1 MDLQADKQVPLS
13 VQFTDEVGNP
23 VAAPSGTAVAYTVD
37 DPTIINLTDNGDG
50 TAVAAAVG
58 PLGTANVHVEVSWN
72 GHTLSGDL
80 QIVVVA
86 GLAERVNI
94 VAGEPTEVTPDDE
107 EPSDAPTNLA
117 ASAGTNSASLTWT
130 AAADAAS
137 YNVKRSLTAGGPYD
151 VVATGV
157 TATSYSDTG
166 LGSGVAHYYVVSA
179 VKADGTESANSAEVS
194 VTPTA

>member
-1 MDLQADKQVPLS
+1 MKGLPRPPRLLWHVGVPYPTTAADRIVQPPPYADTPKGVDLVMDLQADMQVPLS
-13 VQFTDEVGNP
+13 LQFTDEVGNP

-58 PLGTANVHVEVSWN
+58 PLGTANVHVEVTWN

-94 VAGEPTEVTPDDE
+94 VAGEPTETTPD
-107 EPSDAPTNLA
+107 EP
-117 ASAGTNSASLTWT
+117 GT
-130 AAADAAS
+130 
-137 YNVKRSLTAGGPYD
+137 P
-151 VVATGV
+151 
-157 TATSYSDTG
+157 
-166 LGSGVAHYYVVSA
+166 
-179 VKADGTESANSAEVS
+179 
-194 VTPTA
+194 